1 MQSPSR
7 LGSAPSSAASRPAES
22 FGRDPA
28 LEQRARRLATWSAV
42 LLGAV
47 GLGLVATAVRVVQLK
62 VAPEPRLVA
71 AMERRDGTPIH
82 HVRRP
87 ERQPRGVVFDA
98 RGQVVAMDVPSHRL
112 FIDPRLVWR
121 EAATRLEQAERAR
134 RRAEAR
140 GETPPQTEL
149 SLDPIGDAVVAAAE
163 RIGESPARMLR
174 EVMGRIPP
182 DLLTLRADVDETD
195 LARLPRYVVLK
206 DRLEDSEVERLRGA
220 RIVGVGVEDR
230 PHRVYPF
237 GRIAASLIG
246 FVGAEHTGLGGV
258 EFRKER
264 SLKPTPGTLV
274 RLVDNRN
281 QTIAIPA
288 DGFRPGE
295 AGGSIQISI
304 DMGVQELVEKVCDE
318 LAETANAGG
327 VRCMVVD
334 VETGE
339 IVAMY
344 DALRMNTGRSPIA
357 KDPGRAIHPA
367 LGRNR
372 CVTDPYE
379 PGSTFKSFV
388 WAYATKLGKVRPEDT
403 LATPAAG
410 GHVVSDGRSR
420 RVIRD
425 VKYYGPSTWRQVL
438 ERSMNAGMSIVAM
451 RMTKKEMQDAV
462 RVFGFG
468 KRTDCGVPG
477 ESAGQVTAPRDWTMV
492 YTQCSVAMGHEIGV
506 TVAQM
511 LRAFT
516 AFCRDGTMVELSLE
530 RLPPDRE
537 PRATRVLPEPVALAT
552 RDAMRGVLLEGTGRR
567 ANAFAMYEVFGKSGT
582 AQLPKPN
589 GGGYH
594 EDRYVSSF
602 IAGAPFDRPKI
613 AVLVVVDDPDRHRL
627 GHNRYGGGAIAGP
640 AAVRII
646 NETLQYLGVPAT
658 KAVEADE
665 RMRAEPV
672 LPLVASA
679 P

>member
-1 MQSPSR
+1 MQSPAR
-7 LGSAPSSAASRPAES
+7 PGNATPPPGSRPADS
-22 FGRDPA
+22 FGRDP
-28 LEQRARRLATWSAV
+28 LVEQRARRLAGWSAA

-47 GLGLVATAVRVVQLK
+47 GIGLVATAVRVVQLK

-71 AMERRDGTPIH
+71 AMERRDGSPIH

-98 RGQVVAMDVPSHRL
+98 RGQVIAMDVPSHRL
-112 FIDPRLVWR
+112 FMDPRLAWR
-121 EAATRLEQAERAR
+121 EAASRLERAERER

-140 GETPPQTEL
+140 GGVPPEIEL

-163 RIGESPARMLR
+163 RIGESPERMLR
-174 EVMGRIPP
+174 EVMSRIPA
-182 DLLTLRADVDETD
+182 DLLTLRAGVDEAD
-195 LARLPRYVVLK
+195 LARIPRYVVLK
-206 DRLEDSEVERLRGA
+206 DRLEDAQVERLRGA
-220 RIVGVGVEDR
+220 RIVGIGVEDR

-237 GRIAASLIG
+237 GRVAASLIG

-264 SLKPTPGTLV
+264 SLRPSPGQLV

-288 DGFRPGE
+288 DGYRPGE
-295 AGGSIQISI
+295 AGESVQLSI
-304 DMGVQELVEKVCDE
+304 DMVVQELVEKIVDE

-327 VRCMVVD
+327 ARCMVVD
-334 VETGE
+334 IETGE
-339 IVAMY
+339 ILAMY
-344 DALRMNTGRSPIA
+344 DTLRRNTGRSPIA
-357 KDPGRAIHPA
+357 TDPGRAIHPA

-372 CVTDPYE
+372 CATDPYE

-388 WAYATKLGKVRPEDT
+388 WAYATKLGKVRPEDR
-403 LATPAAG
+403 LATPSAG
-410 GHVVSDGRSR
+410 GHVVSDGRSS

-425 VKYYGPSTWRQVL
+425 VKYYGPSTWREVL

-468 KRTDCGVPG
+468 TRTNCGVPG

-530 RLPPDRE
+530 RLPRERE
-537 PRATRVLPEPVALAT
+537 PKARRVLPEAVALAT

-582 AQLPKPN
+582 AQLPKAR

-594 EDRYVSSF
+594 DDRYVSSF

-613 AVLVVVDDPDRHRL
+613 AVLVVVDDPDKHRL

-640 AAVRII
+640 AAVRIV
-646 NETLQYLGVPAT
+646 NETLQYLGVPAL
-658 KAVEADE
+658 KAVEPDE

-672 LPLVASA
+672 LPLVATA